1 MIANTHTNT
10 NNGVLQNIRST
21 SSRAKNEFVNSKH
34 NYSRKHTRQRIQA
47 NNRRPMW
54 RILRIF
60 VERSDRPPTV
70 PPPPRHLHEHLNNKP
85 PKIVLAPDLSTPY
98 LNNMHNNTVTT
109 IYIKYLRDTLST
121 HKRLH
126 SWFFSWERCGLQTTL
141 IYIQA
146 KNLNVFSFD
155 TVKTA
160 AARAKRVLTLMSTNR
175 TMSNPS
181 PPEKDTPR
189 IPSNPRPY
197 GSHPTHTAY
206 GSHKLLQSHKFI
218 EHL

>member
-70 PPPPRHLHEHLNNKP
+70 PPPRHLHEHLNNKP

-126 SWFFSWERCGLQTTL
+126 SWFFLEKGVVYRPRWYT
-141 IYIQA
+141 Y
-146 KNLNVFSFD
+146 KP
-155 TVKTA
+155 
-160 AARAKRVLTLMSTNR
+160 R
-175 TMSNPS
+175 T
-181 PPEKDTPR
+181 
-189 IPSNPRPY
+189 
-197 GSHPTHTAY
+197 
-206 GSHKLLQSHKFI
+206 
-218 EHL
+218 